1 MEITMRFSIEVDKY
15 SATSLVYCLNELQN
29 NISDFDEWRI
39 VINAGGI
46 DYGIYLNIN
55 TDRQKIEISNQPNGD
70 GSDSLY
76 DVIEYLESENEEE
89 EE

>member
-1 MEITMRFSIEVDKY
+1 MRFSVEVDRY
-15 SATSLVYCLNELQN
+15 SATSLVYCLNKLQK
-29 NISDFDEWRI
+29 NIYDMDEWRI

-46 DYGIYLNIN
+46 NYGIYLNIN
-55 TDRQKIEISNQPNGD
+55 TDRQEIEISNQPNGD
-70 GSDSLY
+70 GSDSLD

>member
-1 MEITMRFSIEVDKY
+1 MRFSVEVDRY

-29 NISDFDEWRI
+29 NIYDPDEWRI

-55 TDRQKIEISNQPNGD
+55 TDRKEIEISNQPDGE
-70 GSDSLY
+70 GSDFLC
-76 DVIEYLESENEEE
+76 DVIEYLENENEEE

>member
-1 MEITMRFSIEVDKY
+1 MRFSVEVDRY
-15 SATSLVYCLNELQN
+15 SAASLVYCLNELQN
-29 NISDFDEWRI
+29 NIDPDEWRI
-39 VINAGGI
+39 FINAGGI

-55 TDRQKIEISNQPNGD
+55 TDRKEIEICNQPDGD
-70 GSDSLY
+70 GSDSLH